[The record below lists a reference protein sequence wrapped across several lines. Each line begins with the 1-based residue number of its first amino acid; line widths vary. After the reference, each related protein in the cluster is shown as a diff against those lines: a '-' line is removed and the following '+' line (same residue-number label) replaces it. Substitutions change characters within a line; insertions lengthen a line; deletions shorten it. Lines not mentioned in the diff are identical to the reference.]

1 MATFDII
8 NEFLHICR
16 QSLNCSEVKR
26 NWLKTWI
33 WLKRSELSVDF
44 SQLIF
49 VLLTVAITG

>member
-33 WLKRSELSVDF
+33 WLKRSELSV
-44 SQLIF
+44 
-49 VLLTVAITG
+49 